1 MRPRKIM
8 AAALAA
14 SMLVPATLVPVTG
27 NVAWAAP
34 ATARPNVIVI
44 VLDDVG
50 FSDLGTFG
58 SEIRTPNIDA
68 LAADGLRYNRFDT
81 KAVCSPTRAA
91 LLTGRNAQT
100 VRMADL
106 PTAKQTNDTTKD
118 RGEIPGNAQMLA
130 QAMRQAGYATM
141 AMGKWH
147 LSPEYEDGT
156 PGNNA
161 SWPLQ
166 RGFDRFYGF
175 ISGWTDQ
182 YHPALIEGN
191 RPLPKVDR
199 PGYHLSADLVDRT
212 ISEWDAQKRGAPTR
226 PVFTYLAL
234 GAAHAPIQVPRSY
247 IDAYAGVYE
256 AGWDR
261 LRKDRIARMRRS
273 GIIPAD
279 TALPPRN
286 GGDRAWASLSATERQ
301 VFARFMATY
310 AGLVTHAD
318 EQIGRLVA
326 HLKKTGAYDNTMIV
340 LLSDNGAA
348 GEANQTG
355 AFDGLY
361 RPNKLTP
368 EQMLARLDELGTD
381 RTQAEYQRPWA
392 MLGVTPFRRYKV
404 WPYAGGV
411 RTPLIISWPQGIR
424 DRGAVRTQYVDV
436 VDLAPTI
443 VDVARGRFAQTV
455 NGVRQIPVAGRSIR
469 ASFARADAPSAR
481 SVQFF
486 ELRGNRAITQG
497 KWRAVAMHRNGTDF
511 SGDRWELFDTS
522 NDFSESRDLSKQY
535 PAKLKELQALWA
547 REAGRYSKPALSE
560 APERFRGRERFGD
573 AFLEPKAD

>member
-1 MRPRKIM
+1 MRPRKII
-8 AAALAA
+8 ASALAA
-14 SMLVPATLVPVTG
+14 SMLVPTGFAPVSG
-27 NVAWAAP
+27 SVAQAAP
-34 ATARPNVIVI
+34 VSAKPDVIVI

-50 FSDLGTFG
+50 FSDLGAFG

-106 PTAKQTNDTTKD
+106 PTAKPTDDLTKD
-118 RGEIPGNAQMLA
+118 RGEIPNNAQMLA

-141 AMGKWH
+141 ALGKWH

-156 PGNNA
+156 PGKNA

-175 ISGWTDQ
+175 IDGWTDQ
-182 YHPALIEGN
+182 YHPALIAGN

-199 PGYHLSADLVDRT
+199 RDYHLSTDLIDHA
-212 ISEWDAQKRGAPTR
+212 ISEWDAEKRVAPAK

-234 GAAHAPIQVPRSY
+234 GVAHAPIQVPRRY

-261 LRKDRIARMRRS
+261 LREDRIARMRRS

-279 TALPPRN
+279 TVLPPRN
-286 GGDRAWASLSATERQ
+286 AGDRAWASLSATEQQ

-310 AGLVTHAD
+310 AGFLTHAD

-326 HLKKTGAYDNTMIV
+326 HLKTTGAYDNTMIV

-392 MLGVTPFRRYKV
+392 MLGATPFRRYKV

-411 RTPLIISWPQGIR
+411 RTPLIISWPRGIR
-424 DRGAVRTQYVDV
+424 DRGAVRSQYVDV
-436 VDLAPTI
+436 IDLAPTI
-443 VDVARGRFAQTV
+443 VDVARGRFATSV

-469 ASFARADAPSAR
+469 ESFVRAGAPSAR

-511 SGDRWELFDTS
+511 SEDRWELFDTGS
-522 NDFSESRDLSKQY
+522 DFSESRDLSKRY
-535 PAKLKELQALWA
+535 PQKLKELQALWA
-547 REAGRYSKPALSE
+547 REASRYSQPALSE
-560 APERFRGRERFGD
+560 APDRFRGRERFGD
-573 AFLEPKAD
+573 AFLEPKAN

>member
-27 NVAWAAP
+27 NVARAAP
-34 ATARPNVIVI
+34 ATARPNVVVI

-50 FSDLGTFG
+50 FSDLGAFG

-106 PTAKQTNDTTKD
+106 PTAKPTNDTTKD

-199 PGYHLSADLVDRT
+199 PGYHLSVDLVDRT
-212 ISEWDAQKRGAPTR
+212 ISEWDAQKRAAPTR

-234 GAAHAPIQVPRSY
+234 GAAHAPIQAPRSY

-261 LRKDRIARMRRS
+261 LREDRIARMRRS
-273 GIIPAD
+273 GIIPAG

-286 GGDRAWASLSATERQ
+286 GGDQAWSSLSATERQ

-310 AGLVTHAD
+310 AAMVTHAD

-443 VDVARGRFAQTV
+443 VDVARGRFARTV

-522 NDFSESRDLSKQY
+522 SDFSESRDLSKQY
-535 PAKLKELQALWA
+535 PVKLRELQALWA